1 MGRHNYKSKKA
12 YQKRRKL
19 AKLLKKKE
27 CCSNSC
33 KDYSKEKTVDVD
45 DFSTSKHELKQVPS
59 SSTSKQL
66 NKDKEQLKKVP
77 TNQQIWDYEKDP
89 LYKNMLKYRCLQ
101 RRVKKIETSM

>member
-1 MGRHNYKSKKA
+1 M
-12 YQKRRKL
+12 
-19 AKLLKKKE
+19 
-27 CCSNSC
+27 
-33 KDYSKEKTVDVD
+33 
-45 DFSTSKHELKQVPS
+45 PS

-66 NKDKEQLKKVP
+66 NKDKELKKVP

>member
-33 KDYSKEKTVDVD
+33 KDYSKEKTVD
-45 DFSTSKHELKQVPS
+45 E
-59 SSTSKQL
+59 L

>member
-1 MGRHNYKSKKA
+1 M
-12 YQKRRKL
+12 
-19 AKLLKKKE
+19 
-27 CCSNSC
+27 
-33 KDYSKEKTVDVD
+33 
-45 DFSTSKHELKQVPS
+45 PS